1 MFCVARTYCTVG
13 VLLTVVLGSVLPWAT
28 VGLVSGV
35 AASDVD
41 VPAVV
46 GGASIPIAGILTVI
60 VVCAIMHRHMH
71 DGVFSMIVLSETPL
85 YQYVLAQ
92 TLLPM
97 SSVVVSTLVWVAVL
111 SARQSVISPVLVLN
125 IVLLGAVI
133 NVLVISICL
142 LWYQLSPNLDEQAA
156 AMGSV
161 FISAMVMWLS
171 LWTELQSLGTI
182 NGLVTTL
189 GLVALA
195 AGATAWCEHVFRRR
209 FPRAL
214 AQP

>member
-1 MFCVARTYCTVG
+1 M
-13 VLLTVVLGSVLPWAT
+13 VLGSVLPWAT

-97 SSVVVSTLVWVAVL
+97 SSVVVSTLVAL
-111 SARQSVISPVLVLN
+111 PVFVC
-125 IVLLGAVI
+125 VGCGESRGA
-133 NVLVISICL
+133 
-142 LWYQLSPNLDEQAA
+142 
-156 AMGSV
+156 
-161 FISAMVMWLS
+161 
-171 LWTELQSLGTI
+171 
-182 NGLVTTL
+182 
-189 GLVALA
+189 
-195 AGATAWCEHVFRRR
+195 
-209 FPRAL
+209 
-214 AQP
+214 